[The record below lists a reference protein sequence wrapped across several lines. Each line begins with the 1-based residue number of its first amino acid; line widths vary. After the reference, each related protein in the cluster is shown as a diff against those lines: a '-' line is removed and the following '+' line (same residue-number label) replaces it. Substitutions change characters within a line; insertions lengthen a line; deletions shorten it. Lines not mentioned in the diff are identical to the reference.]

1 MGVNDSEL
9 VKLNGFPKGINNVAA
24 ETSVPGGALRAA
36 VNVVLDD
43 AGKISRR
50 PGYTKVIDVDGIHSL
65 YSHERIYYM
74 LAVTDAGFVSIDET
88 LGVTPL
94 AAVSR
99 VTAPMYYDTA
109 EFHVLCGNGLE
120 NFRVTLDGTAHPLS
134 PPQPAGQP
142 TVAVNALAGG
152 LGAGEYQIAVTFFD
166 ELNRESGSTL
176 SAVATVPEGGGIVLS
191 NFPIDARATSIGVY
205 MSQPNGDILY
215 LVDVVD
221 TPAPVSRLLGRLTYG
236 RQLETQFL
244 VPMPGLT
251 HLALSN
257 GRLHGASGN
266 LHVWSEALNYG
277 LTNPATNYAI
287 YNDKI
292 TLIARFG
299 EAANAGIY
307 LAAGKRTYYMDGPD
321 PAAWQR
327 VIAHP
332 FGAIPGSL
340 TYVEASELGL
350 DVLGIVPVW
359 MDTRGELIAGMP
371 GGRVVRL
378 HKDNYVGPED
388 AESAALIHADQNGT
402 PHLVASVY
410 GGRDNSLRASDYADA
425 EICRNGVVVG

>member
-36 VNVVLDD
+36 INVVLDD
-43 AGKISRR
+43 AGKLSRR
-50 PGYTKVIDVDGIHSL
+50 QGYSKVIYADGIHSL

-74 LAVTDAGFVSIDET
+74 LAVTEAGFVSIDET
-88 LGVTPL
+88 LGVTPI
-94 AAVSR
+94 ADVSR
-99 VTAPMYYDTA
+99 ITAPMYYDTA

-142 TVAVNALAGG
+142 TVAVNTVAGG
-152 LGAGEYQIAVTFFD
+152 LNAGEYQIAVTFFD
-166 ELNRESGSTL
+166 ALNRESGSTL
-176 SAVATVPEGGGIVLS
+176 SAIATVPEGGGIVLS
-191 NFPIDARATSIGVY
+191 NFPTDARATSIGIY

-236 RQLETQFL
+236 RQLDTQFL
-244 VPMPGLT
+244 VPMPPLT

-257 GRLHGASGN
+257 GRLHGASDN

-299 EAANAGIY
+299 EAANAGVY
-307 LAAGKRTYYMDGPD
+307 LSAGKRTYYMDGPD

-340 TYVEASELGL
+340 TYVESAELGL
-350 DVLGIVPVW
+350 DVLGVVPVW

-371 GGRVVRL
+371 GGRIVRL
-378 HKDNYVGPED
+378 HKDNYVGPENAD
-388 AESAALIHADQNGT
+388 SAASIYTSINGT
-402 PHLVASVY
+402 GQLLAVARGGVVNSAQVGDSV
-410 GGRDNSLRASDYADA
+410 DA
-425 EICRNGVVVG
+425 EICRNGVIVG